1 MFYAFNGS
9 SQHCSFDVL
18 FTEGLNL
25 SVFEQEEEGG
35 VRNQRQDSLTKSK
48 PLKLRLMALLRAAS
62 NRDVNNRVSSQEE
75 CYGRDYNV
83 NTISDYAQ

>member
-1 MFYAFNGS
+1 M
-9 SQHCSFDVL
+9 
-18 FTEGLNL
+18 FTEEKNL

-35 VRNQRQDSLTKSK
+35 ARKKRQDSLTKSK

-62 NRDVNNRVSSQEE
+62 NRDVNNGVSSQEEE